1 MAHTPQNCP
10 IVDRRIKDLE
20 ASYNKMLT
28 DDRVG
33 GDCHKTGKFHESIIH
48 AATVSGSLSCLLLG
62 TVLRFYQILL
72 AKIK

>member
-48 AATVSGSLSCLLLG
+48 AAIFLIETLSQ
-62 TVLRFYQILL
+62 VLFLVFSWGQF
-72 AKIK
+72 